1 MMQYAIKLFFN
12 EEMEQ
17 NLLHYAKRISEEN
30 LSTNWLEWKTRPHI
44 TLACFND
51 VDETVCIARLK
62 QFAEK
67 QQALPAYIGSVGM
80 FTDTKTIFASPIMTS
95 TMYQM
100 QRELH
105 DCLRDFDTRGWE
117 WYLPDRW
124 VPHCGIALMKEDAEE
139 AFYRACDLVLREF
152 EKVNG
157 TFTALGLVIVSFPVK
172 EIYVAK
178 LKGE

>member
-1 MMQYAIKLFFN
+1 MQYAIELFFDEETEKKLFR
-12 EEMEQ
+12 
-17 NLLHYAKRISEEN
+17 YAKRIAEEK
-30 LSTNWLEWKTRPHI
+30 LSIKYLEWKTRPHI

-51 VDETVCIARLK
+51 VDEEACIERIRL
-62 QFAEK
+62 FAEK
-67 QQALPAYIGSVGM
+67 QPILPAYIGSVGM

-95 TMYQM
+95 TMYRM
-100 QRELH
+100 QREIH
-105 DCLRDFDTRGWE
+105 ECLCDFDTRGWE

-139 AFYRACDLVLREF
+139 AFYRACDFVLREF

-157 TFTALGLVIVSFPVK
+157 TFTALGLVRISFPVK